1 MTQTPFHSPPPS
13 SRSNAGSRMTME
25 ERTIEE
31 RAARE
36 RAERARAE
44 RAELSARDIAAED
57 AVDEPRAPEPSLGT
71 SYLGEG
77 MTEESWERWRQIQ
90 ANFVDD
96 PRRSVAD
103 AHGLVG
109 EVIDG
114 IVHRFENERQQLEQR
129 WSSGEDVSTEDL
141 RHCLQRY
148 RDFFGRLLAN
158 LGEVKV

>member
-13 SRSNAGSRMTME
+13 SRSSAGSRMGLD

-36 RAERARAE
+36 RAERTRAE
-44 RAELSARDIAAED
+44 QAEMSARDNLHPSE
-57 AVDEPRAPEPSLGT
+57 EPSAGERALGT

-77 MTEESWERWRQIQ
+77 MTEESWQRWRQIQ
-90 ANFVDD
+90 SSFVDD
-96 PRRSVAD
+96 PQRSVAD
-103 AHGLVG
+103 AHALVG
-109 EVIDG
+109 EVIEG
-114 IVHRFENERQQLEQR
+114 IVQRFESERQQLEQR

-158 LGEVKV
+158 LGEVKI

>member
-1 MTQTPFHSPPPS
+1 M
-13 SRSNAGSRMTME
+13 NIE
-25 ERTIEE
+25 ERTLEE

-36 RAERARAE
+36 RAERARVE
-44 RAELSARDIAAED
+44 RANVDVEDFAAKDIVTEGYAIEGNAT
-57 AVDEPRAPEPSLGT
+57 DEPRPAERGLGT

-77 MTEESWERWRQIQ
+77 TTEESWQRWREIQ